1 MRLKQIILPLL
12 FINLF
17 LFFTADSE
25 ASSYVAQPP
34 ANNLYLTPIKGTKK
48 KYYGTGQYIILF
60 TDSKKLKE
68 K

>member
-34 ANNLYLTPIKGTKK
+34 ANDLYLTPIKGTKK
-48 KYYGTGQYIILF
+48 NTKAQ
-60 TDSKKLKE
+60 DSTLHYLRTQKN
-68 K
+68 